1 MMLDKEERVLMTDSD
16 TVKKQAG
23 EIRDMK
29 LANAV
34 RAGISKGRKREM
46 RRIYSYGAA
55 AIAAAAAAVFI
66 VFSFTGF
73 PDAGGNEKMVQTAS
87 PKSVTDIE
95 SFRQAAARDQGFAAA
110 LEQGLVKPVK
120 LGVEKNG
127 YRIDVA
133 GAVADGRTA
142 YILYSLQ
149 NHTKSAAIPIEKSLE
164 FGGVK
169 APSEWAKSIATLN
182 RYNGN
187 HYIGNETPAGDTGY
201 YVYATHL
208 LPTAKYN
215 KDAKLSIKIWDTA
228 TDKNQ
233 EEFDVTFDFDTNML
247 KDKEQAYYPDRTLTI
262 AGQNIKV
269 RQLLYTPLQT
279 YVDLEYDPAN
289 EKQVF
294 NLINPVL
301 IGKSGDQSEKIYY
314 PTEILK
320 DKSQTT
326 LLYKRS
332 RLEQPDKASL
342 KVFGISAV
350 NKDQLKLVI
359 DLQKKEIVEAP
370 DDLLRIIAPEPGE
383 KSGAGEI
390 FLERKL
396 EHVQVAESFDMS
408 LDDSFTDANGET
420 HKRLPSENVSHGGL
434 TRSKDTFKDEKTYNF
449 GKDALD
455 YPQPLTIRLEKYWI
469 PVMDTQ
475 SVELI
480 AKQ

>member
-16 TVKKQAG
+16 RVKKQAG
-23 EIRDMK
+23 EIRDIK

-95 SFRQAAARDQGFAAA
+95 LFRQAAARDQGFAAA

-120 LGVEKNG
+120 LGVEKSG

-133 GAVADGRTA
+133 GAVADGRNA
-142 YILYSLQ
+142 YVLYSLQ
-149 NHTKSAAIPIEKSLE
+149 NHTKKAVHPFVKSLE
-164 FGGVK
+164 FGGLEP
-169 APSEWAKSIATLN
+169 PSERAQSIAAYDN
-182 RYNGN
+182 ANGN
-187 HYIGNETPAGDTGY
+187 EIQPGDTGY
-201 YVYATHL
+201 LVYTTRL
-208 LPTAKYN
+208 SPNVQYQ
-215 KDAKLSIKIWDTA
+215 KDAKINFELWDVLGQKKSDKLSI
-228 TDKNQ
+228 
-233 EEFDVTFDFDTNML
+233 TFDFDTNML
-247 KDKEQAYYPDRTLTI
+247 KDKERAYYPDRTLTI

-314 PTEILK
+314 PTEISTNESK
-320 DKSQTT
+320 MT
-326 LLYKRS
+326 LVYRHS

-383 KSGAGEI
+383 KSGEGEI

-396 EHVQVAESFDMS
+396 EHVQAAESFDMS

-455 YPQPLTIRLEKYWI
+455 YPQPLTIKLEKYWI